1 MNHAPLDGLQRAA
14 TVLLQMGP
22 ERAARVLKGM
32 SEAEVMAIAGAITA
46 LPALDA
52 VTVAEVVGQ
61 FVTEA
66 AARYG
71 VVQGGTNAAKSLL
84 EIRLGQRAA
93 NDAMAIFE
101 AHGPQPVD
109 PLDFLSEMSAAQ
121 LLGFLKDEHPQT
133 VALVLN
139 HLPPDVAAAV
149 LAGLS
154 DELRVEAARRVALM
168 GRVSPDFLERAAE
181 VLKRKL
187 EGVVVDTSSVEGGGV
202 ASLVEILNR
211 ADRGTEKSILA
222 ELDQRNPELAEQ
234 IRNQLFVFDDV
245 VSLDDR
251 TLQKVLRHVVPGELA
266 VGLKSAEEEV
276 RTKFLRNLSERAA
289 ADVLE
294 EMEVLGPVR
303 LSQVE
308 SAQAA
313 IVRVVRELDA
323 KGEIILVRGDDE
335 MVA

>member
-1 MNHAPLDGLQRAA
+1 MNRAPLDGLQRAA

-22 ERAARVLKGM
+22 EKAARVLKGM

-46 LPALDA
+46 LPPLDA
-52 VTVAEVVGQ
+52 RTVAEVVGQ

-71 VVQGGTNAAKSLL
+71 VVQGGTGAAKSLL

-93 NDAMAIFE
+93 NEAMAIFE
-101 AHGPQPVD
+101 THGPQPVD

-133 VALVLN
+133 IALVLN

-154 DELRVEAARRVALM
+154 DELRGEAARRVALM

-211 ADRGTEKSILA
+211 ADRGTEKSILS

-266 VGLKSAEEEV
+266 VGLKSADEEV